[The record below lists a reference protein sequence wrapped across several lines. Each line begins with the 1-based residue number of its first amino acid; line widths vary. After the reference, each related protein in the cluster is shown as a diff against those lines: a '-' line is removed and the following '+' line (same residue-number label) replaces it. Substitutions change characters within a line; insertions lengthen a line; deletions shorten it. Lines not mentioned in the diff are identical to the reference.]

1 MGEAD
6 QLYRLNGIAHIAGYI
21 DKEPT
26 RCISSV
32 RRQQN
37 MKLHDRVIPYLKVAG
52 LEQVAR
58 LNAHWFK
65 LDEPLISAFVER
77 WRPETHTFHMPFGEC
92 TVTLQD
98 VSYQLG
104 LPIDGEAVSGCLSDF
119 EQLMEGGKPSWT
131 WFQELFGE
139 LPPVKCI
146 NKFTVTYKWFQ
157 TRFEV
162 LPDNASEDT
171 VRMYARAYIM
181 VLLSSQL
188 FGDKSGTRV
197 HIRWLP
203 FVARLEELGRY
214 SWGSSTLAWL
224 YRCLC
229 RVANRN
235 VVKLAGPLTLL
246 QSWIFWRFPTLRPHG
261 FNTFTWPLASRW
273 AKYIPSLD
281 QRSPRV
287 LQLRLKLD
295 KLRPDDFLWIPY
307 AVPDVLEIAAGDAL
321 DQRHQVLWRSTTSLI
336 YFAVIEW
343 HQVDRVLPQLGGV
356 QHRPHKALDIDSL
369 MAKDGRGGDRWFPNV
384 FATWHQHWNNRFD
397 NVLRFQIVPNPGPSV
412 DYLNWWFRIAR
423 RFLSPEH
430 LLVDPRVAGIP
441 QDARPRGERAAPA
454 MVEAPDVPDRRS
466 IERRARVGTRTS
478 QRNYGGRQPRRGRG
492 GGRVGRRG
500 ELGSNEGR
508 GDGGGGGSGSG
519 GTPIVRSTSVK
530 GIDGSTKTAIGPC
543 YKKMVRFIKT
553 HGRPSSITGL
563 FNNRYYGVNGHS
575 NFELESLQ
583 EHNLGSDVPLRNPDR
598 SVSSFA
604 MNLKYAKAPEALT
617 TTDQLH
623 SEAYPHDVE
632 EASAECNDMEFKNLR
647 STFKE
652 LGLCMME
659 VGLCLARICDKAI
672 GSNELEQSLLE
683 SCAAKGRLIHYHSRL
698 DSFLLKGVE
707 KTGAAGKRKA
717 KNNKRDQGS
726 CVMNVQKSLQG
737 SSESN
742 SIARDDHN
750 SCGIHSNLWQQW
762 HYDYGI
768 FTVLTAPFFLCCLQI
783 YDPNKKRIFM
793 VKAPPDSFI
802 IQVGESADIIS
813 KGKLRAT
820 LHAVH
825 RPVKFNNLSRETFV
839 VFLQPAWTKTLSTA
853 DYSHAKLMK
862 EYNDDDDDD
871 DEQVGEDRYKQLSYE
886 FKKIVPPL
894 SSRLKDGMTFAE
906 FSRETTKQYYGGSGL
921 QSNK

>member
-1 MGEAD
+1 MDEAD

-119 EQLMEGGKPSWT
+119 EQLMEGGKPAWT

-139 LPPVKCI
+139 LPPAKCI

-261 FNTFTWPLASRW
+261 FNTLTWPLASRR

-281 QRSPRV
+281 QRAPRV

-295 KLRPDDFLWIPY
+295 KLRPDDFLWMPY
-307 AVPDVLEIAAGDAL
+307 AVPEVLEIAAVDAL

-441 QDARPRGERAAPA
+441 QDARPRGESANPA

-478 QRNYGGRQPRRGRG
+478 QRNYGGRQRRRGRG
-492 GGRVGRRG
+492 GGRVGRGG
-500 ELGSNEGR
+500 ELGSDEGR

-519 GTPIVRSTSVK
+519 GS
-530 GIDGSTKTAIGPC
+530 
-543 YKKMVRFIKT
+543 YM
-553 HGRPSSITGL
+553 
-563 FNNRYYGVNGHS
+563 
-575 NFELESLQ
+575 
-583 EHNLGSDVPLRNPDR
+583 LGSSCRDPL
-598 SVSSFA
+598 
-604 MNLKYAKAPEALT
+604 
-617 TTDQLH
+617 
-623 SEAYPHDVE
+623 
-632 EASAECNDMEFKNLR
+632 
-647 STFKE
+647 
-652 LGLCMME
+652 
-659 VGLCLARICDKAI
+659 
-672 GSNELEQSLLE
+672 
-683 SCAAKGRLIHYHSRL
+683 
-698 DSFLLKGVE
+698 
-707 KTGAAGKRKA
+707 
-717 KNNKRDQGS
+717 
-726 CVMNVQKSLQG
+726 
-737 SSESN
+737 
-742 SIARDDHN
+742 
-750 SCGIHSNLWQQW
+750 CGN
-762 HYDYGI
+762 
-768 FTVLTAPFFLCCLQI
+768 
-783 YDPNKKRIFM
+783 
-793 VKAPPDSFI
+793 
-802 IQVGESADIIS
+802 
-813 KGKLRAT
+813 
-820 LHAVH
+820 
-825 RPVKFNNLSRETFV
+825 
-839 VFLQPAWTKTLSTA
+839 
-853 DYSHAKLMK
+853 
-862 EYNDDDDDD
+862 
-871 DEQVGEDRYKQLSYE
+871 
-886 FKKIVPPL
+886 
-894 SSRLKDGMTFAE
+894 
-906 FSRETTKQYYGGSGL
+906 
-921 QSNK
+921 